1 VWECSRNDIASNLS
15 VLVAAGGVWL
25 TGAAWPDLVVGG
37 LLALLFLRSALRVLR
52 SAWSALAGQPAHQ
65 H

>member
-1 VWECSRNDIASNLS
+1 
-15 VLVAAGGVWL
+15 VWL

-52 SAWSALAGQPAHQ
+52 SAWSALAAQPAHQ